1 MTIRENSEMKS
12 NLPIELTMAVAC
24 VAVFFAVPP
33 TTDPDGTVVSPL
45 GSPLIAIVNY
55 RRVLEKE
62 KREAAFKSSSVESAA
77 EIQTGAPQNRKVR
90 TGAAPEQNGGP
101 EKNRSRQYPR
111 TVCAKARDPG
121 RCC

>member
-77 EIQTGAPQNRKVR
+77 EILEKDSEQLLKVGRYFVISRSALLRMRKR
-90 TGAAPEQNGGP
+90 
-101 EKNRSRQYPR
+101 
-111 TVCAKARDPG
+111 
-121 RCC
+121 